1 MKPVQMVSPP
11 NAFHTKQINSA
22 KKAYLQIV
30 IIIKDLKNSSI
41 LPPLWPCK
49 NKIDNNIIKTIMI
62 KSLFTSSDYNKSS

>member
-41 LPPLWPCK
+41 LPP
-49 NKIDNNIIKTIMI
+49 
-62 KSLFTSSDYNKSS
+62 